1 MLQSDGG
8 PDLKIY
14 PSRLIPH
21 GLAAWQ
27 RLGLT
32 RQSIFNQL
40 HRMAKLALALFLI
53 VFGLNLLFGLS
64 LPIQIIGLLALL
76 AGILFLM
83 ERFNVARV
91 DRK

>member
-1 MLQSDGG
+1 
-8 PDLKIY
+8 
-14 PSRLIPH
+14 
-21 GLAAWQ
+21 
-27 RLGLT
+27 
-32 RQSIFNQL
+32 
-40 HRMAKLALALFLI
+40 MAKLALALFLI